1 MDSFN
6 EIWETIREIL
16 RSKVTEVAY
25 NVWLSPLE
33 FVDFQNDVITLSI
46 SDFKRKIIQDK
57 FSSLIEEAC
66 EAAFGF
72 PVTVQYEVPNEAK
85 KEDARVFPA
94 GAAADKKTTVS
105 LSEDYNYTFD
115 NFIIGPSNRFAHA
128 AALNVA
134 NNPGKAYNPLFI
146 YGHSGLGKTHLLSA
160 IMNEVKE
167 KRPDEVILYTSGE
180 HFTNEL
186 IHYIQKHNTA
196 AFHDK
201 YRGCDVLLVDDIQF
215 IANKETTQEEFFHT
229 FEALKNAG
237 KQIVL
242 TSDRP
247 PREMVTLEERLRTRF
262 EGGLI
267 ADIQPPTLETRM
279 AIVKK
284 KADELSV
291 DLSDEVVSFIAENIK
306 KNIRQLEGTVKKI
319 KAYQEVEG
327 SRPNVAIAKKA
338 ISDIVNDNPP
348 TPVTVENIINEVA
361 RTFDVSAADIR
372 SDKRNANISQAR
384 QIAIYIVH
392 EVTPLSLKA
401 IGAEFGNKHYSTVIY
416 ALNEINAK
424 LDVNMQLKAMV
435 DDIIKNVNE

>member
-1 MDSFN
+1 MDSFL

-16 RSKVTEVAY
+16 KSKVTEVAY

-33 FVDFQNDVITLSI
+33 FVSFDNDTITLAI

-57 FSSLIEEAC
+57 FSNLIEEAC
-66 EAAFGF
+66 ESAFGF
-72 PVTVQYEVPNEAK
+72 PVSIRYVLPDEQPNF
-85 KEDARVFPA
+85 EDAPVQTPTEKKS
-94 GAAADKKTTVS
+94 AAH
-105 LSEDYNYTFD
+105 DYSYTFD

-160 IMNEVKE
+160 IMNEVKSQ
-167 KRPDEVILYTSGE
+167 RPNEIIIYTSGE

-186 IHYIQKHNTA
+186 IHYIKEHNTA

-201 YRGCDVLLVDDIQF
+201 YRNCDVLLVDDIQF
-215 IANKETTQEEFFHT
+215 IANKESTQEEFFHT

-247 PREMVTLEERLRTRF
+247 PREMLRLEERLRTRF
-262 EGGLI
+262 EGGLLT
-267 ADIQPPTLETRM
+267 DIQPPTLETRM

-291 DLSDEVVSFIAENIK
+291 NLSDEVVSFIAENIK

-327 SRPNVAIAKKA
+327 SRPNIAVAKKA

-348 TPVTVENIINEVA
+348 TPVTIENIINEVA
-361 RTFDVSAADIR
+361 RTFNVSPADLR
-372 SDKRNANISQAR
+372 SDKRNANISNAR
-384 QIAIYIVH
+384 QVAIYIVH
-392 EVTPLSLKA
+392 EVTSLSYKA
-401 IGAEFGNKHYSTVIY
+401 IGVEFGNKHYSTIIY
-416 ALNEINAK
+416 ALNEINRK
-424 LDVNMQLKAMV
+424 MEVNMQLKATI